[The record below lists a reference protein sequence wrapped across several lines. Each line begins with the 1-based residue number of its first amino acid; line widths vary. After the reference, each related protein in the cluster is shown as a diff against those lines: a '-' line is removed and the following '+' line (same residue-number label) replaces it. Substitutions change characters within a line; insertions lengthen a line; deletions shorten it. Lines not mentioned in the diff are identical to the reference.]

1 MTYNL
6 FIIFYSFV
14 LGFLSQNLALALGV
28 GSGNLLK
35 LSGEAYN
42 GKRRY
47 FFIIMFITTF
57 LSSIMCKT
65 VDRMTVSFPQDSTSF
80 ISLVRP
86 LLYVITVAIVEIALE
101 AGLSYAFPALREK
114 IGDILPSACF
124 NSCVLAI
131 LLLNHQMEGGFL
143 ECMTFA
149 VTATAGF
156 ALSVILIRALRERM
170 HLSHCPEFMKGA
182 PIALLAAGLLS
193 LAFMGVIN
201 ISVPYLVN

>member
-14 LGFLSQNLALALGV
+14 LGFLSQNLSLALGI

-35 LSGEAYN
+35 LSKEDYN

-47 FFIIMFITTF
+47 FFIIMFIAAF
-57 LSSIMCKT
+57 FSSIMCKT
-65 VDRMTVSFPQDSTSF
+65 VDLMTVNFSQDSTSF
-80 ISLVRP
+80 MSLIRP
-86 LLYVITVAIVEIALE
+86 LIYVITIAIIEIVLE
-101 AGLSYAFPALREK
+101 AVLSYAFPILREK
-114 IGDILPSACF
+114 IGDILPAACF
-124 NSCVLAI
+124 NSCILAI
-131 LLLNHQMEGGFL
+131 LLLNNQMEGGLL
-143 ECMTFA
+143 ECIAFA

-156 ALSVILIRALRERM
+156 AFSVILIRALRERI
-170 HLSHCPEFMKGA
+170 HLSRCPEFMKGA